1 MASKRDKVIFVS
13 VLNFIGFVV
22 NLIFS
27 SIAASNSKDD
37 LFIILTL
44 IISFIWIS
52 LLTLKVLRYSEEAI
66 YSAVALTAF
75 AWPFYMLALI
85 SVIIILSFFGIRL

>member
-52 LLTLKVLRYSEEAI
+52 LLTLKVLRHSEEAI
-66 YSAVALTAF
+66 YPAVALTAF
-75 AWPFYMLALI
+75 ARPFYMLALI